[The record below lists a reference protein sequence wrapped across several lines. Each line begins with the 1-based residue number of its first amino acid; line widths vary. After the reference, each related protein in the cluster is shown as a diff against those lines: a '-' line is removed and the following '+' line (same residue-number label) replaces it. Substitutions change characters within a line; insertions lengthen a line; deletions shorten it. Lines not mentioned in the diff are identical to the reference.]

1 MKKYDYA
8 DDVIVC
14 RCEEVT
20 VKDIRDAI
28 KAGAHSVNSI
38 KRRTRACM
46 GSCQS
51 RSCYLHIARI
61 LSDELGISISEIE
74 GITSRP
80 PIQPIPIRLMRTIK

>member
-1 MKKYDYA
+1 MKNKLGDS
-8 DDVIVC
+8 VIVC

-20 VKDIRDAI
+20 VGDIREAI
-28 KAGAHSVNSI
+28 KAGARSVNSI

-51 RSCYLHIARI
+51 RSCHLHIARI
-61 LSDELGISISEIE
+61 LSDELGIPISEIK